1 MAMID
6 SHVHL
11 NHPDFRDDLED
22 VVARARWA
30 GVTMM
35 MNIGFDLESS
45 RETVSLAERF
55 PSIRG
60 AVGVHPHD
68 AKTYTDD
75 VETELSGMLDNPGI
89 IAVGEIGLDYYRDLS
104 PRDVQKTVF
113 KRQLALAEEKGKP
126 LVIHCR
132 DAFDDVMGILA
143 GQAPRFHGIFHAF
156 SGDAAMAADVLSL
169 GFHIGVGGVV
179 TFKNAR
185 LREVVSELPVGAIVL
200 ETDCPYLAPVPF
212 RGKRNEP
219 AYLRYV
225 LETVSAATGRPAEKI
240 VEATSEN
247 FARAMRITV

>member
-1 MAMID
+1 MID

-11 NHPDFRDDLED
+11 NHHDFREDLDD

-30 GVTMM
+30 GVTGM

-45 RETVSLAERF
+45 RETVSLTRRF
-55 PSIRG
+55 PFVRG

-68 AKTYTDD
+68 AMTYTDD
-75 VETELSGMLDNPGI
+75 VEKALSELLDEPNI
-89 IAVGEIGLDYYRDLS
+89 VAVGEIGLDYYRDLS
-104 PRDVQKTVF
+104 PRDVQKAVF
-113 KRQLALAEEKGKP
+113 KRQLSLAKAKDKP
-126 LVIHCR
+126 VVIHCR

-143 GQAPRFHGIFHAF
+143 ADEVRHDGIFHAF
-156 SGDAAMAADVLSL
+156 SGDVTMARDILTL
-169 GFHIGVGGVV
+169 GFHLGVGGVV

-185 LREVVSELPVGAIVL
+185 LRDVVSELPVGAVVL

-225 LETVSAATGRPAEKI
+225 VDAVSVIMNKTAEKV
-240 VEATSEN
+240 VEVTNEN
-247 FARAMRITV
+247 FARAMRLVV

>member
-1 MAMID
+1 MID

-11 NHPDFRDDLED
+11 NHPDYREDQDD

-30 GVTMM
+30 GVTGM

-45 RETVSLAERF
+45 RETVSLARRF
-55 PSIRG
+55 PFIRG

-75 VETELSGMLDNPGI
+75 VENELSELLEEPNI
-89 IAVGEIGLDYYRDLS
+89 VAVGEIGLDYYRDLS
-104 PRDVQKTVF
+104 PRDTQKAVF
-113 KRQLALAEEKGKP
+113 KRQLALARGKEKP
-126 LVIHCR
+126 VVIHCR
-132 DAFDDVMGILA
+132 DAFEDVMGILA
-143 GQAPRFHGIFHAF
+143 ADGSRYHGIFHAF
-156 SGDAAMAADVLSL
+156 SGDVAMAKEVLAL

-225 LETVSAATGRPAEKI
+225 VETVSTIVGKAAEKV
-240 VEATSEN
+240 VEATGEN
-247 FARAMRITV
+247 FARAMKLAL